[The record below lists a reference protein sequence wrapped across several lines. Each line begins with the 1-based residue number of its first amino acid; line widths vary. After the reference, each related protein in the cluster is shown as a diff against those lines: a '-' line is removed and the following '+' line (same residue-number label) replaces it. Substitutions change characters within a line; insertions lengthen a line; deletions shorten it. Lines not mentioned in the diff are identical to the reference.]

1 MREGALLEVS
11 QPVLR
16 DRAVPGADPRHRCP
30 CQPSGR
36 ECHQA
41 VPQRQRIP
49 SWRFHPRKI
58 LAFSQTTQSCP
69 WTDLHSNPN
78 LLHPRKSRRVVEI
91 FLGAL
96 SFVYFAKALSGSYL
110 KSTITQIERRFDIPS
125 SLVGVI
131 DGSFEI
137 GNLLIIILVSYFG
150 AKLHRPRIIG
160 AGCLIMSAGTFLIAM
175 PQFFMGRY
183 RYEIFSSAI
192 NSTVSLS
199 PCLQDKS
206 QTPLSALEK
215 SQAKVN
221 AGCEKEAGSSM
232 WIYVLLGNL
241 LRGIG
246 ETPIQPL
253 GIAYIDDYAVEENAA
268 LYIGCVQTVAIIGPI
283 FGFLL
288 GSLCAK
294 LYVDIGFVD
303 LDTVT
308 ISPKDA
314 QWVGAWWLGYL
325 IAGLISILAG
335 IPFWFLPRHL
345 PRPQGRKDSS
355 TSSEHSRFIAEDS
368 KDQGTSSWQQAKLAE
383 MAKDFLPSL
392 KNLFG
397 NPVYILYL
405 CASIIQFNSLIGMVT
420 YKPKYIEQQYGQTSS
435 KTNFVIGLINIPAV
449 AFGIFSG
456 GLIMKRFGVGVV
468 GAAKLSLGSSFFGYL
483 LLLSLFAM
491 GCGNSE
497 VAGLTVSYHGAEAV
511 SDHEQALFSECNSGC
526 SCSRSDWDPI
536 CGENGV
542 TYVSPC
548 LAGCRASNGTGK
560 NTVFFNCS
568 CVGTFESSQ
577 SSSAVVGPCQKGNE
591 CPKMFLYFLVIS
603 VITSYT
609 LSVGGTPGYI
619 LLLRCI
625 KPHLKSFALGIY
637 TLAIRVLAGIPAPVY
652 FGVAIDTAC
661 LKWGSKRCGG
671 RGACRLYDS
680 SALRY
685 VYLGLTLVLGMVSIF
700 FSVAVLCVLRKKSSP
715 QDETLSANGERGA
728 CGTKSRKD
736 SFVNSDQLIQSTY
749 WPEKETRL

>member
-1 MREGALLEVS
+1 MEVS
-11 QPVLR
+11 SKENTRFFSNNTILPV
-16 DRAVPGADPRHRCP
+16 DRSSFKSESSA
-30 CQPSGR
+30 SR
-36 ECHQA
+36 EKH
-41 VPQRQRIP
+41 
-49 SWRFHPRKI
+49 
-58 LAFSQTTQSCP
+58 SCCGGI
-69 WTDLHSNPN
+69 
-78 LLHPRKSRRVVEI
+78 KI

-183 RYEIFSSAI
+183 RYERFPSTI
-192 NSTVSLS
+192 NSTVNIS

-206 QTPLSALEK
+206 QTPLTSLEK
-215 SQAKVN
+215 SQAKIN
-221 AGCEKEAGSSM
+221 EGCEKEAGSSM

-253 GIAYIDDYAVEENAA
+253 GITYIDDYAIEENAA

-303 LDTVT
+303 LDSIT
-308 ISPKDA
+308 ITPKDV

-325 IAGLISILAG
+325 IAGVISVLAG
-335 IPFWFLPRHL
+335 IPFWFLPKHL
-345 PRPQGRKDSS
+345 PKPESRKDSS
-355 TSSEHSRFIAEDS
+355 TSSEQSKFIIEDN
-368 KDQGTSSWQQAKLAE
+368 KDQHKPYQQKTKIAE
-383 MAKDFLPSL
+383 MAKDFFPSL
-392 KNLFG
+392 KCLFG

-435 KTNFVIGLINIPAV
+435 KTNFVIENIFA
-449 AFGIFSG
+449 I
-456 GLIMKRFGVGVV
+456 
-468 GAAKLSLGSSFFGYL
+468 
-483 LLLSLFAM
+483 SLFPQ
-491 GCGNSE
+491 NQ
-497 VAGLTVSYHGAEAV
+497 TDY
-511 SDHEQALFSECNSGC
+511 EQAVFSECNSGC
-526 SCSRSDWDPI
+526 SCSKDDWDPI

-542 TYVSPC
+542 TYISAC
-548 LAGCRASNGTGK
+548 LAGCQASNGSGK

-652 FGVAIDTAC
+652 FGVAIDTTC

-685 VYLGLTLVLGMVSIF
+685 VYLGLTLVLGTVSIF
-700 FSVAVLCVLRKKSSP
+700 FSVAVLWVLRKRSSP
-715 QDETLSANGERGA
+715 ADETLSANGERGT

-736 SFVNSDQLIQSTY
+736 NFVNSDCLIQSTY

>member
-1 MREGALLEVS
+1 MENSAKENAQLFSKTIIL
-11 QPVLR
+11 PI
-16 DRAVPGADPRHRCP
+16 DRSSSKSESSA
-30 CQPSGR
+30 SK
-36 ECHQA
+36 E
-41 VPQRQRIP
+41 
-49 SWRFHPRKI
+49 K
-58 LAFSQTTQSCP
+58 QTCCGGI
-69 WTDLHSNPN
+69 
-78 LLHPRKSRRVVEI
+78 KI

-150 AKLHRPRIIG
+150 AKLHRPKIIG
-160 AGCLIMSAGTFLIAM
+160 VGCLIMSAGTFLIAM

-183 RYEIFSSAI
+183 RYEIFSSST
-192 NSTVSLS
+192 NSTVSIS

-206 QTPLSALEK
+206 QIPLSVLER
-215 SQAKVN
+215 SQAKIN
-221 AGCEKEAGSSM
+221 AGCEKEVGSSM

-253 GIAYIDDYAVEENAA
+253 GITYIDDYTSEESAA
-268 LYIGCVQTVAIIGPI
+268 FYIGCVQTVAIIGPI

-303 LDTVT
+303 LDNIT
-308 ISPKDA
+308 ITHNDA
-314 QWVGAWWLGYL
+314 RWVGAWWLGYL
-325 IAGLISILAG
+325 IAGVLSVLAA
-335 IPFWFLPRHL
+335 IPFWFLPKHL
-345 PRPQGRKDSS
+345 PRPESRKDSS
-355 TSSEHSRFIAEDS
+355 TSSEQSKFIIEDNKEHHRS
-368 KDQGTSSWQQAKLAE
+368 YEQQVKILE
-383 MAKDFLPSL
+383 MAKDFLPSV

-397 NPVYILYL
+397 NPVYFLYL

-420 YKPKYIEQQYGQTSS
+420 YKPKYIEQQYGQSSS

-456 GLIMKRFGVGVV
+456 GLIMKKFRINVL
-468 GAAKLSLGSSFFGYL
+468 GAARLSLGSSFFGYL

-491 GCGNSE
+491 GCENSD
-497 VAGLTVSYHGAEAV
+497 VAGLTVSYEGTKQV
-511 SDHEQALFSECNSGC
+511 SSYEQTLFSECNSGC
-526 SCSRSDWDPI
+526 ICSKSEWDPI
-536 CGENGV
+536 CGENGI
-542 TYVSPC
+542 TYVSAC
-548 LAGCRASNGTGK
+548 LAGCKTSNGSGK
-560 NTVFFNCS
+560 TTVFYNCS
-568 CVGTFESSQ
+568 CLGITASPSR
-577 SSSAVVGPCQKGNE
+577 SSSAVMGACQKGKE

-609 LSVGGTPGYI
+609 LSIGGTPGYI

-625 KPHLKSFALGIY
+625 KPQLKSFALGIY
-637 TLAIRVLAGIPAPVY
+637 TLAIRVLAGVPAPVY
-652 FGVAIDTAC
+652 FGVSIDTTC

-680 SALRY
+680 NAFRY
-685 VYLGLTLVLGMVSIF
+685 IYLGLTVVLGTMSIFLSIAVLFVLKKRYVPQDENIAANGGRGMVS
-700 FSVAVLCVLRKKSSP
+700 V
-715 QDETLSANGERGA
+715 QT
-728 CGTKSRKD
+728 RKD
-736 SFVNSDQLIQSTY
+736 NFVNSDYLIQTTY

>member
-1 MREGALLEVS
+1 METSSRENTHFFSNNTIL
-11 QPVLR
+11 PV
-16 DRAVPGADPRHRCP
+16 DRSSFKSESSA
-30 CQPSGR
+30 SK
-36 ECHQA
+36 E
-41 VPQRQRIP
+41 
-49 SWRFHPRKI
+49 K
-58 LAFSQTTQSCP
+58 QSCCGGIK
-69 WTDLHSNPN
+69 L
-78 LLHPRKSRRVVEI
+78 

-183 RYEIFSSAI
+183 RYERFPSTI

-199 PCLQDKS
+199 PCLQNKS

-215 SQAKVN
+215 SQEKIN

-303 LDTVT
+303 LDSIT
-308 ISPKDA
+308 ISPKDV

-325 IAGLISILAG
+325 IAGVISVLAG
-335 IPFWFLPRHL
+335 IPFWFLPKHL
-345 PRPQGRKDSS
+345 PKPESRKDSS
-355 TSSEHSRFIAEDS
+355 TSSEHSKFITEES
-368 KDQGTSSWQQAKLAE
+368 KDQHTSSWQQAKLAE
-383 MAKDFLPSL
+383 MAKGKSLEEVILSLACLLVLLFCLTDFLPSL

-435 KTNFVIGLINIPAV
+435 KTNFIIGLINIPAV

-456 GLIMKRFGVGVV
+456 GLIMKKFGIGVL

-491 GCGNSE
+491 GCENSD
-497 VAGLTVSYHGAEAV
+497 VAGLTVSYHGTKSMTDYEP
-511 SDHEQALFSECNSGC
+511 ALLSECNSGC
-526 SCSRSDWDPI
+526 LCSRNDWDPI
-536 CGENGV
+536 CGEDGV
-542 TYVSPC
+542 TYISAC
-548 LAGCRASNGTGK
+548 LAGCRASRSTGK
-560 NTVFFNCS
+560 GTVFFNCS
-568 CVGTFESSQ
+568 CVGTSESSQ

-625 KPHLKSFALGIY
+625 KPHMKSFALGIY

-652 FGVAIDTAC
+652 FGVAIDTTC

-685 VYLGLTLVLGMVSIF
+685 VYLGLTLVLGTVSIF
-700 FSVAVLCVLRKKSSP
+700 FSVAVLWVLRKRSSP
-715 QDETLSANGERGA
+715 RDETLSANGERGT
-728 CGTKSRKD
+728 CGTKSRKER
-736 SFVNSDQLIQSTY
+736 FVNSDQLIQSTY

>member
-1 MREGALLEVS
+1 MEVS
-11 QPVLR
+11 SKENTHFFSNNTILPV
-16 DRAVPGADPRHRCP
+16 DRSSFKSESSA
-30 CQPSGR
+30 SK
-36 ECHQA
+36 E
-41 VPQRQRIP
+41 
-49 SWRFHPRKI
+49 K
-58 LAFSQTTQSCP
+58 QSCCGGI
-69 WTDLHSNPN
+69 
-78 LLHPRKSRRVVEI
+78 KI

-183 RYEIFSSAI
+183 RYERFPSTI

-215 SQAKVN
+215 SQAKIN
-221 AGCEKEAGSSM
+221 A
-232 WIYVLLGNL
+232 
-241 LRGIG
+241 
-246 ETPIQPL
+246 
-253 GIAYIDDYAVEENAA
+253 
-268 LYIGCVQTVAIIGPI
+268 GCVQTVAIIGPI

-303 LDTVT
+303 LDSVT
-308 ISPKDA
+308 ISPKDV

-345 PRPQGRKDSS
+345 PKPEGRKDSS
-355 TSSEHSRFIAEDS
+355 TSSEHSRFITEDN
-368 KDQGTSSWQQAKLAE
+368 KDQGTSSWQQAKIAE

-497 VAGLTVSYHGAEAV
+497 VAGLTVSYHGAKPM

-526 SCSRSDWDPI
+526 SCSRNDWDPI

-548 LAGCRASNGTGK
+548 LAGCRASSGTGK

-568 CVGTFESSQ
+568 CVVGTFESSQ

-652 FGVAIDTAC
+652 FGVAIDTTC

-671 RGACRLYDS
+671 RGACRLYDA

-685 VYLGLTLVLGMVSIF
+685 VYLGLTLVLGTVSIF
-700 FSVAVLCVLRKKSSP
+700 FSVAVLWVLRKKSSP

-736 SFVNSDQLIQSTY
+736 NFVNSDQFIQSTY

>member
-1 MREGALLEVS
+1 MEISSKENTRFFSNTTIL
-11 QPVLR
+11 PV
-16 DRAVPGADPRHRCP
+16 DRSSFKSESSA
-30 CQPSGR
+30 SK
-36 ECHQA
+36 E
-41 VPQRQRIP
+41 
-49 SWRFHPRKI
+49 K
-58 LAFSQTTQSCP
+58 QSCCGGI
-69 WTDLHSNPN
+69 
-78 LLHPRKSRRVVEI
+78 KI

-125 SLVGVI
+125 SLVGII

-137 GNLLIIILVSYFG
+137 GNLLIIIFVSYFG

-183 RYEIFSSAI
+183 QYERFSSTI
-192 NSTVSLS
+192 NSTVSVS

-206 QTPLSALEK
+206 QTPLSVSEK
-215 SQAKVN
+215 SQAN
-221 AGCEKEAGSSM
+221 INTGCEKEAGSSM

-253 GIAYIDDYAVEENAA
+253 GITYIDDYAIEENAA
-268 LYIGCVQTVAIIGPI
+268 LYIGCVQTAAIIGPI

-303 LDTVT
+303 LD
-308 ISPKDA
+308 
-314 QWVGAWWLGYL
+314 
-325 IAGLISILAG
+325 
-335 IPFWFLPRHL
+335 
-345 PRPQGRKDSS
+345 
-355 TSSEHSRFIAEDS
+355 
-368 KDQGTSSWQQAKLAE
+368 
-383 MAKDFLPSL
+383 FLPSL

-397 NPVYILYL
+397 NPVYILCL

-456 GLIMKRFGVGVV
+456 GLIMKKFRINVL
-468 GAAKLSLGSSFFGYL
+468 GAARLSLGSSFFGYL
-483 LLLSLFAM
+483 LFLSLFAM
-491 GCGNSE
+491 GCENSD
-497 VAGLTVSYHGAEAV
+497 VAGLTVSYHGTKQTT
-511 SDHEQALFSECNSGC
+511 DYEQTLFSECNSGC
-526 SCSRSDWDPI
+526 LCSKNDWDPI

-542 TYVSPC
+542 TYVSAC
-548 LAGCRASNGTGK
+548 LAGCQASNGSGK
-560 NTVFFNCS
+560 NTVYFNCS
-568 CVGTFESSQ
+568 CVGSLESPSR
-577 SSSAVVGPCQKGNE
+577 SSSAVVGPCQKGKE
-591 CPKMFLYFLVIS
+591 CPKMFQYFLVIS

-652 FGVAIDTAC
+652 FGVAIDTTC
-661 LKWGSKRCGG
+661 LKWGGKRCGG

-685 VYLGLTLVLGMVSIF
+685 VYLGLTLVLGTVSVF
-700 FSVAVLCVLRKKSSP
+700 FSVAVLCVLRKRPSP
-715 QDETLSANGERGA
+715 HDETLSATQERGA
-728 CGTKSRKD
+728 CRTKSRKD
-736 SFVNSDQLIQSTY
+736 NFVNSDLLIQSTY

>member
-1 MREGALLEVS
+1 MEISSKENTHFFSKNTIL
-11 QPVLR
+11 PV
-16 DRAVPGADPRHRCP
+16 DRSSFKSESSASKER
-30 CQPSGR
+30 
-36 ECHQA
+36 
-41 VPQRQRIP
+41 
-49 SWRFHPRKI
+49 
-58 LAFSQTTQSCP
+58 QSCCGGI
-69 WTDLHSNPN
+69 
-78 LLHPRKSRRVVEI
+78 KI
-91 FLGAL
+91 FVGAL
-96 SFVYFAKALSGSYL
+96 SFVYFAKALAGSYL

-125 SLVGVI
+125 SLVGII

-183 RYEIFSSAI
+183 RYERFQSAI
-192 NSTVSLS
+192 NSTVSIS
-199 PCLQDKS
+199 PCLPDKS

-215 SQAKVN
+215 SQGKIN
-221 AGCEKEAGSSM
+221 A
-232 WIYVLLGNL
+232 
-241 LRGIG
+241 
-246 ETPIQPL
+246 
-253 GIAYIDDYAVEENAA
+253 
-268 LYIGCVQTVAIIGPI
+268 GCVQTVAIIGPI

-303 LDTVT
+303 LESIT
-308 ISPKDA
+308 ITHKDV

-325 IAGLISILAG
+325 IAGVISILAG
-335 IPFWFLPRHL
+335 IPFWFLPKHL
-345 PRPQGRKDSS
+345 AKPEGRKDSN
-355 TSSEHSRFIAEDS
+355 TSSEQSKFITEDNKEQHKS
-368 KDQGTSSWQQAKLAE
+368 YQQQVKIAE

-397 NPVYILYL
+397 NPVYLLYL

-456 GLIMKRFGVGVV
+456 GLIMKKFRINVL

-491 GCGNSE
+491 GCENSD
-497 VAGLTVSYHGAEAV
+497 VAGLTVSYHGTKKTT
-511 SDHEQALFSECNSGC
+511 DYEQALFSECNSGC
-526 SCSRSDWDPI
+526 LCSKNDWDPI

-542 TYVSPC
+542 TYISAC
-548 LAGCRASNGTGK
+548 LAGCQASNSTGE
-560 NTVFFNCS
+560 NTIFFNCS
-568 CVGTFESSQ
+568 CVGTLNSSSQ
-577 SSSAVVGPCQKGNE
+577 SSSAVVGPCQKGND

-652 FGVAIDTAC
+652 FGVAIDTTC

-680 SALRY
+680 SSLRY
-685 VYLGLTLVLGMVSIF
+685 MYLGLTLVLGTVSIF
-700 FSVAVLCVLRKKSSP
+700 FSVAVLWVLRKSSSP
-715 QDETLSANGERGA
+715 ADETLSANGERGA
-728 CGTKSRKD
+728 CGTKSRREN
-736 SFVNSDQLIQSTY
+736 FVSSDHLIQTTY
-749 WPEKETRL
+749 WPERETRL

>member
-1 MREGALLEVS
+1 MGMQEA
-11 QPVLR
+11 R
-16 DRAVPGADPRHRCP
+16 DIIMEISSKENT
-30 CQPSGR
+30 QLFSNT
-36 ECHQA
+36 
-41 VPQRQRIP
+41 IP
-49 SWRFHPRKI
+49 LVDRSSFKSESS
-58 LAFSQTTQSCP
+58 ASKEKESCCGGI
-69 WTDLHSNPN
+69 
-78 LLHPRKSRRVVEI
+78 KV

-110 KSTITQIERRFDIPS
+110 KSTITQVERRFDIPS

-183 RYEIFSSAI
+183 EYERFPSTI
-192 NSTVSLS
+192 NSTVSIS

-206 QTPLSALEK
+206 QTLLSALEK
-215 SQAKVN
+215 PQAKIN
-221 AGCEKEAGSSM
+221 ADS
-232 WIYVLLGNL
+232 I
-241 LRGIG
+241 
-246 ETPIQPL
+246 
-253 GIAYIDDYAVEENAA
+253 
-268 LYIGCVQTVAIIGPI
+268 
-283 FGFLL
+283 
-288 GSLCAK
+288 
-294 LYVDIGFVD
+294 
-303 LDTVT
+303 T
-308 ISPKDA
+308 ITHKDV

-325 IAGLISILAG
+325 IAGVISILAG
-335 IPFWFLPRHL
+335 IPFWFLPKHL
-345 PRPQGRKDSS
+345 PKPEGRKDSS
-355 TSSEHSRFIAEDS
+355 TSSEQSEFITEDNKDHQKSYQQQVKIAEM
-368 KDQGTSSWQQAKLAE
+368 E
-383 MAKDFLPSL
+383 DFLPSL

-405 CASIIQFNSLIGMVT
+405 CASIMQFNSLIGMVT

-456 GLIMKRFGVGVV
+456 GLIMKKFRINVL

-491 GCGNSE
+491 GCENSD
-497 VAGLTVSYHGAEAV
+497 VAGLTVSYYGAKQMT
-511 SDHEQALFSECNSGC
+511 DNEQALYSECNSGC
-526 SCSRSDWDPI
+526 ACSKNDWDPI

-542 TYVSPC
+542 TYISAC
-548 LAGCRASNGTGK
+548 LAGCQASNGSGEH
-560 NTVFFNCS
+560 TVFFNCS
-568 CVGTFESSQ
+568 CVGTLESPSQ

-652 FGVAIDTAC
+652 FGMAIDTSC

-671 RGACRLYDS
+671 RGACKLYDS

-685 VYLGLTLVLGMVSIF
+685 VYLGLTLVLGTVSIF
-700 FSVAVLCVLRKKSSP
+700 FSVAVLWVLRKRSSP
-715 QDETLSANGERGA
+715 QDETLSANGERGTR
-728 CGTKSRKD
+728 GTKSRKAN
-736 SFVNSDQLIQSTY
+736 FVNSDHLIQTTY

>member
-1 MREGALLEVS
+1 MEISSKENTHFFSNNTVL
-11 QPVLR
+11 PV
-16 DRAVPGADPRHRCP
+16 DRSSFKSESSA
-30 CQPSGR
+30 SK
-36 ECHQA
+36 E
-41 VPQRQRIP
+41 
-49 SWRFHPRKI
+49 K
-58 LAFSQTTQSCP
+58 QSCCGGI
-69 WTDLHSNPN
+69 
-78 LLHPRKSRRVVEI
+78 KI

-183 RYEIFSSAI
+183 RYERFPSTV

-199 PCLQDKS
+199 PCLQDKG

-215 SQAKVN
+215 SQAKIN
-221 AGCEKEAGSSM
+221 A
-232 WIYVLLGNL
+232 
-241 LRGIG
+241 
-246 ETPIQPL
+246 
-253 GIAYIDDYAVEENAA
+253 
-268 LYIGCVQTVAIIGPI
+268 GCVQTVAIIGPI

-303 LDTVT
+303 LDGVA

-314 QWVGAWWLGYL
+314 RWVGAWWLGYL
-325 IAGLISILAG
+325 IAGVISVLAG
-335 IPFWFLPRHL
+335 IPFWFLPKHL
-345 PRPQGRKDSS
+345 PKPESRKDSS
-355 TSSEHSRFIAEDS
+355 TSSEHSKFIIEEN

-456 GLIMKRFGVGVV
+456 GLIMKRFGVGVL

-483 LLLSLFAM
+483 LLLSLFAL

-497 VAGLTVSYHGAEAV
+497 VAGLTVSYHGSKPM

-526 SCSRSDWDPI
+526 SCSRNDWDPI

-542 TYVSPC
+542 TYVSAC

-568 CVGTFESSQ
+568 CVGTSESPQ

-652 FGVAIDTAC
+652 FGVAIDTTC

-685 VYLGLTLVLGMVSIF
+685 VYLGLTLVLGTVSIF
-700 FSVAVLCVLRKKSSP
+700 FSVAVLWVLRKRSSP

-736 SFVNSDQLIQSTY
+736 NFVNSDQLIQSTY

>member
-1 MREGALLEVS
+1 METSSKENTHFFSNNTIL
-11 QPVLR
+11 PV
-16 DRAVPGADPRHRCP
+16 DRSSFKSESSA
-30 CQPSGR
+30 SK
-36 ECHQA
+36 E
-41 VPQRQRIP
+41 
-49 SWRFHPRKI
+49 K
-58 LAFSQTTQSCP
+58 QSCCGGIK
-69 WTDLHSNPN
+69 L
-78 LLHPRKSRRVVEI
+78 

-183 RYEIFSSAI
+183 RYERFPSTI

-215 SQAKVN
+215 SQEKIN
-221 AGCEKEAGSSM
+221 A
-232 WIYVLLGNL
+232 
-241 LRGIG
+241 
-246 ETPIQPL
+246 
-253 GIAYIDDYAVEENAA
+253 
-268 LYIGCVQTVAIIGPI
+268 GCVQTVAIIGPI

-303 LDTVT
+303 LDSIT
-308 ISPKDA
+308 ISPKDV

-325 IAGLISILAG
+325 IAGVISVLAG
-335 IPFWFLPRHL
+335 IPFWFLPKHL
-345 PRPQGRKDSS
+345 PKPESRKDSS
-355 TSSEHSRFIAEDS
+355 TSSEHSKFITEES
-368 KDQGTSSWQQAKLAE
+368 KDQHTSSWQQAKLAE

-456 GLIMKRFGVGVV
+456 GLIMKKFRIGVL

-491 GCGNSE
+491 GCENSD
-497 VAGLTVSYHGAEAV
+497 VAGLTVSYHGTKPMTDYEP
-511 SDHEQALFSECNSGC
+511 ALLSECNSGC
-526 SCSRSDWDPI
+526 LCSRNDWDPI
-536 CGENGV
+536 CGEDGV
-542 TYVSPC
+542 TYISAC
-548 LAGCRASNGTGK
+548 LAGCRASRSTGK
-560 NTVFFNCS
+560 GTVFFNCS
-568 CVGTFESSQ
+568 CVGTSESSQ

-652 FGVAIDTAC
+652 FGVAIDTTC

-685 VYLGLTLVLGMVSIF
+685 VYLGLTLVLGTVSIF
-700 FSVAVLCVLRKKSSP
+700 FSVAVLWVLRKRSSP
-715 QDETLSANGERGA
+715 RDETLSANGERGT
-728 CGTKSRKD
+728 CGTKSRKER
-736 SFVNSDQLIQSTY
+736 FVNSDQLIQSTY

>member
-1 MREGALLEVS
+1 MEISSKENTQFFSNNVILPA
-11 QPVLR
+11 
-16 DRAVPGADPRHRCP
+16 DRSSFKSESSA
-30 CQPSGR
+30 SK
-36 ECHQA
+36 E
-41 VPQRQRIP
+41 
-49 SWRFHPRKI
+49 K
-58 LAFSQTTQSCP
+58 QSCCGGI
-69 WTDLHSNPN
+69 
-78 LLHPRKSRRVVEI
+78 KI
-91 FLGAL
+91 FIGAL

-183 RYEIFSSAI
+183 RYERFPSII
-192 NSTVSLS
+192 NSTGSLS
-199 PCLQDKS
+199 PCLQEKS
-206 QTPLSALEK
+206 QIPLSAWEK
-215 SQAKVN
+215 SQAKIN
-221 AGCEKEAGSSM
+221 GGCEKEVGSSM

-253 GIAYIDDYAVEENAA
+253 GIAYIDDYAIEENAA

-303 LDTVT
+303 LDSIT
-308 ISPKDA
+308 ITHNDV

-325 IAGLISILAG
+325 IAGVISVLAG
-335 IPFWFLPRHL
+335 IPFWFLPKHL
-345 PRPQGRKDSS
+345 PKPESRKDSS
-355 TSSEHSRFIAEDS
+355 TSSEQSKFITEDNMERQKS
-368 KDQGTSSWQQAKLAE
+368 YQQHVKFAE

-397 NPVYILYL
+397 NPVYVLYL

-435 KTNFVIGLINIPAV
+435 KTNFVIGMLYLLLDNLKTDILGVTYTYGENCFLGYAYLMKKFRINV
-449 AFGIFSG
+449 
-456 GLIMKRFGVGVV
+456 L

-491 GCGNSE
+491 GCENSE
-497 VAGLTVSYHGAEAV
+497 VAGLTMSYHGTKQIT
-511 SDHEQALFSECNSGC
+511 HYEQALFSECNSGC
-526 SCSRSDWDPI
+526 ICSKNDWDPI
-536 CGENGV
+536 CGDNGI
-542 TYVSPC
+542 TYISAC
-548 LAGCRASNGTGK
+548 LAGCQASNGSGK
-560 NTVFFNCS
+560 NTVFYNCS
-568 CVGTFESSQ
+568 CVGILESPSR
-577 SSSAVVGPCQKGNE
+577 SFSAVVGPCQKGNE
-591 CPKMFLYFLVIS
+591 CPKMFLYFLVVS

-609 LSVGGTPGYI
+609 LSIGGTPGYI

-637 TLAIRVLAGIPAPVY
+637 TLAVRVLAGIPAPVY
-652 FGVAIDTAC
+652 FGVAIDTTC

-685 VYLGLTLVLGMVSIF
+685 VYLGLTLVLGTMSIF
-700 FSVAVLCVLRKKSSP
+700 FSITVLWVLRKRSAP
-715 QDETLSANGERGA
+715 QDETISANGRGA
-728 CGTKSRKD
+728 GLTKKKRD
-736 SFVNSDQLIQSTY
+736 NFVNSDHLLQTTY

>member
-1 MREGALLEVS
+1 MDISSKENTCFFSNNPIL
-11 QPVLR
+11 PV
-16 DRAVPGADPRHRCP
+16 DRSSFKSESSA
-30 CQPSGR
+30 SK
-36 ECHQA
+36 E
-41 VPQRQRIP
+41 
-49 SWRFHPRKI
+49 K
-58 LAFSQTTQSCP
+58 QSCCGGI
-69 WTDLHSNPN
+69 
-78 LLHPRKSRRVVEI
+78 KI

-110 KSTITQIERRFDIPS
+110 KSTITQIERRFDISS

-183 RYEIFSSAI
+183 QYERFPSTV
-192 NSTVSLS
+192 NSTVNIS
-199 PCLQDKS
+199 PCLQDKN

-215 SQAKVN
+215 SQAKIN

-241 LRGIG
+241 LRGLG

-253 GIAYIDDYAVEENAA
+253 GITYIDDYAIEENTA
-268 LYIGCVQTVAIIGPI
+268 LYIGCVQTAAIIGPI

-294 LYVDIGFVD
+294 LYVDIGFID
-303 LDTVT
+303 MDSIT
-308 ISPKDA
+308 ITQQDV

-325 IAGLISILAG
+325 IAGAISVLAA
-335 IPFWFLPRHL
+335 IPFWFLPKHL
-345 PRPQGRKDSS
+345 PKPESRKGSS
-355 TSSEHSRFIAEDS
+355 TSSEQSKFITEDNREQHKS
-368 KDQGTSSWQQAKLAE
+368 YQQQAKIAE
-383 MAKDFLPSL
+383 MAKDFFPSL
-392 KNLFG
+392 KILFG
-397 NPVYILYL
+397 NPIYTLYL

-456 GLIMKRFGVGVV
+456 GLVMKKFRIGVL

-491 GCGNSE
+491 GCENSE
-497 VAGLTVSYHGAEAV
+497 VAGLTVSYHGTKQLT
-511 SDHEQALFSECNSGC
+511 DYEQALFSECNSGC
-526 SCSRSDWDPI
+526 SCSKNDWDPI

-542 TYVSPC
+542 TYISAC
-548 LAGCRASNGTGK
+548 LAGCQAANGSGK

-568 CVGTFESSQ
+568 CVGTFESTQ
-577 SSSAVVGPCQKGNE
+577 SSSAMVGPCQKGNE

-652 FGVAIDTAC
+652 FGVAIDTTC

-685 VYLGLTLVLGMVSIF
+685 VYLGLTLVLGTVSIF
-700 FSVAVLCVLRKKSSP
+700 FSLAVLWVLRKRSSP
-715 QDETLSANGERGA
+715 PDGTLSANGERGT

-736 SFVNSDQLIQSTY
+736 NFVDSDCLIQSTY

>member
-1 MREGALLEVS
+1 MEISSKENTQFFSNNTIL
-11 QPVLR
+11 PV
-16 DRAVPGADPRHRCP
+16 DRSSYKSESSA
-30 CQPSGR
+30 SK
-36 ECHQA
+36 E
-41 VPQRQRIP
+41 
-49 SWRFHPRKI
+49 K
-58 LAFSQTTQSCP
+58 QSCCGGI
-69 WTDLHSNPN
+69 
-78 LLHPRKSRRVVEI
+78 KI

-183 RYEIFSSAI
+183 RYERFPSTI
-192 NSTVSLS
+192 NSTVSIS

-215 SQAKVN
+215 SQPKIN
-221 AGCEKEAGSSM
+221 A
-232 WIYVLLGNL
+232 
-241 LRGIG
+241 
-246 ETPIQPL
+246 
-253 GIAYIDDYAVEENAA
+253 
-268 LYIGCVQTVAIIGPI
+268 GCVQTVAIIGPI

-303 LDTVT
+303 LDSVT
-308 ISPKDA
+308 ITHKDV

-325 IAGLISILAG
+325 IAGVISVLAG
-335 IPFWFLPRHL
+335 IPFWFLPKHL
-345 PRPQGRKDSS
+345 PKPESRKDSS
-355 TSSEHSRFIAEDS
+355 TSSEQSKFITEDN
-368 KDQGTSSWQQAKLAE
+368 KDQHKSYQQQVKIAE

-456 GLIMKRFGVGVV
+456 GLIMKKFRISVL

-491 GCGNSE
+491 GCENSD
-497 VAGLTVSYHGAEAV
+497 VAGLTVSYHGTKQMT
-511 SDHEQALFSECNSGC
+511 DYEQALFSECNSGC
-526 SCSRSDWDPI
+526 ACSKNDWDPI

-542 TYVSPC
+542 TYISAC
-548 LAGCRASNGTGK
+548 LAGCHASNGSGK

-568 CVGTFESSQ
+568 CVGTLQSPSR

-652 FGVAIDTAC
+652 FGVAIDTTC

-671 RGACRLYDS
+671 RGACRLYDA

-685 VYLGLTLVLGMVSIF
+685 VYLGLTLVLGTVSIF
-700 FSVAVLCVLRKKSSP
+700 FSVAVLWVLRKRSSP
-715 QDETLSANGERGA
+715 QDETLSANGERGT

-736 SFVNSDQLIQSTY
+736 NFVNSDRLIQTTY

>member
-1 MREGALLEVS
+1 MEISSKENTQFFSNNTIL
-11 QPVLR
+11 PV
-16 DRAVPGADPRHRCP
+16 DR
-30 CQPSGR
+30 SSFKS
-36 ECHQA
+36 E
-41 VPQRQRIP
+41 
-49 SWRFHPRKI
+49 SSTSKEK
-58 LAFSQTTQSCP
+58 QSC
-69 WTDLHSNPN
+69 
-78 LLHPRKSRRVVEI
+78 RGGIKV

-183 RYEIFSSAI
+183 RYERFPSTI
-192 NSTVSLS
+192 NSTVSIS
-199 PCLQDKS
+199 PCVQDES
-206 QTPLSALEK
+206 QTLLSALEK
-215 SQAKVN
+215 SQAKIN
-221 AGCEKEAGSSM
+221 A
-232 WIYVLLGNL
+232 
-241 LRGIG
+241 
-246 ETPIQPL
+246 
-253 GIAYIDDYAVEENAA
+253 
-268 LYIGCVQTVAIIGPI
+268 GCVQTVAIIGPM

-303 LDTVT
+303 LDSVT
-308 ISPKDA
+308 ITHKDV

-325 IAGLISILAG
+325 IAGVISVLAS
-335 IPFWFLPRHL
+335 IPFWFLPKHL
-345 PRPQGRKDSS
+345 PRPESRKDSS
-355 TSSEHSRFIAEDS
+355 TSSEHSKFITEDN
-368 KDQGTSSWQQAKLAE
+368 KDQHKSYQQQVKIAE

-405 CASIIQFNSLIGMVT
+405 CASITQFNSLIGMVT

-456 GLIMKRFGVGVV
+456 GLIMKKFRINVL

-491 GCGNSE
+491 GCENSD
-497 VAGLTVSYHGAEAV
+497 VAGLTVSYHGTKQTT
-511 SDHEQALFSECNSGC
+511 DYEQALFSECNSGC
-526 SCSRSDWDPI
+526 ACSKNDWDPI

-542 TYVSPC
+542 TYISAC
-548 LAGCRASNGTGK
+548 LAGCQASNGSGK

-568 CVGTFESSQ
+568 CVGTLESPSQ

-591 CPKMFLYFLVIS
+591 CSKIFLYFLIIS

-652 FGVAIDTAC
+652 FGVAIDTTC

-685 VYLGLTLVLGMVSIF
+685 VYLGLTLVLGTVSIF
-700 FSVAVLCVLRKKSSP
+700 FSVAVLWVLRKRSSP

-736 SFVNSDQLIQSTY
+736 NFVNSDRLIQTTY

>member
-1 MREGALLEVS
+1 MSNRGSLPTKTGRHHLLGFLLSEAGDIIMEIS
-11 QPVLR
+11 SKENTQFFSNSTILPA
-16 DRAVPGADPRHRCP
+16 DRSSFKSESSA
-30 CQPSGR
+30 SK
-36 ECHQA
+36 E
-41 VPQRQRIP
+41 
-49 SWRFHPRKI
+49 K
-58 LAFSQTTQSCP
+58 QSCCG
-69 WTDLHSNPN
+69 SI
-78 LLHPRKSRRVVEI
+78 KI

-125 SLVGVI
+125 SLVGII

-183 RYEIFSSAI
+183 RYERFPSTI
-192 NSTVSLS
+192 NSTVSIS

-215 SQAKVN
+215 SQAKINSDSV
-221 AGCEKEAGSSM
+221 
-232 WIYVLLGNL
+232 
-241 LRGIG
+241 
-246 ETPIQPL
+246 PITHR
-253 GIAYIDDYAVEENAA
+253 DV
-268 LYIGCVQTVAIIGPI
+268 
-283 FGFLL
+283 
-288 GSLCAK
+288 
-294 LYVDIGFVD
+294 
-303 LDTVT
+303 
-308 ISPKDA
+308 

-325 IAGLISILAG
+325 IAGVISILAG
-335 IPFWFLPRHL
+335 IPFWFLPKHL
-345 PRPQGRKDSS
+345 RKPESRKDSS
-355 TSSEHSRFIAEDS
+355 TSSEQSKFITEDN
-368 KDQGTSSWQQAKLAE
+368 KDQHKSYQQHVRIAE
-383 MAKDFLPSL
+383 MAKEFLPSL
-392 KNLFG
+392 RNLFG

-456 GLIMKRFGVGVV
+456 GLIMKKFRVTVL

-491 GCGNSE
+491 GCENSD
-497 VAGLTVSYHGAEAV
+497 VAGLTVSYHGTKRTT
-511 SDHEQALFSECNSGC
+511 DYEQGLFSECNSGC
-526 SCSRSDWDPI
+526 ACSKNDWDPI

-542 TYVSPC
+542 TYISAC
-548 LAGCRASNGTGK
+548 LAGCQASNGSGK

-568 CVGTFESSQ
+568 CVGTLESPSQ

-652 FGVAIDTAC
+652 FGVAIDTTC

-680 SALRY
+680 TALRY
-685 VYLGLTLVLGMVSIF
+685 VYLGLTLVLGTVSIF
-700 FSVAVLCVLRKKSSP
+700 FSVAVLWVLRKRSSP
-715 QDETLSANGERGA
+715 QDETLSSNGERGA

-736 SFVNSDQLIQSTY
+736 NFVNSDGLIQTTNC
-749 WPEKETRL
+749 PEKETRL

>member
-1 MREGALLEVS
+1 MEISSKENTQFFSNNIIL
-11 QPVLR
+11 PI
-16 DRAVPGADPRHRCP
+16 DRSSFKSESSA
-30 CQPSGR
+30 SK
-36 ECHQA
+36 E
-41 VPQRQRIP
+41 
-49 SWRFHPRKI
+49 K
-58 LAFSQTTQSCP
+58 QSCCGGI
-69 WTDLHSNPN
+69 
-78 LLHPRKSRRVVEI
+78 KI

-183 RYEIFSSAI
+183 RYERFPSII
-192 NSTVSLS
+192 NSTGSLS
-199 PCLQDKS
+199 PCLHEKS
-206 QTPLSALEK
+206 QIPLSALEK
-215 SQAKVN
+215 SEAKIN

-253 GIAYIDDYAVEENAA
+253 GITYIDDYAVEENAA

-303 LDTVT
+303 LDSIT
-308 ISPKDA
+308 ITHKDV

-325 IAGLISILAG
+325 IAGVISVLAG
-335 IPFWFLPRHL
+335 IPFWFLPKHL
-345 PRPQGRKDSS
+345 PKPESRKDSS
-355 TSSEHSRFIAEDS
+355 TSSEQSKFITEDNKERQKS
-368 KDQGTSSWQQAKLAE
+368 HQQHVKIAE
-383 MAKDFLPSL
+383 MAKGKSLVYFLPSL
-392 KNLFG
+392 KNLFR
-397 NPVYILYL
+397 NPVYFLYL

-456 GLIMKRFGVGVV
+456 GLIMKKFRINVL

-483 LLLSLFAM
+483 LLLSLFVM
-491 GCGNSE
+491 GCENSD
-497 VAGLTVSYHGAEAV
+497 VAGLTVSYHGTKQIT
-511 SDHEQALFSECNSGC
+511 HYEQALFSECNSGC
-526 SCSRSDWDPI
+526 ICSKNDWDPI
-536 CGENGV
+536 CGENGI
-542 TYVSPC
+542 TYISAC
-548 LAGCRASNGTGK
+548 LAGCQASNGSGK
-560 NTVFFNCS
+560 NTVFYNCS
-568 CVGTFESSQ
+568 CVGILESSSR

-603 VITSYT
+603 VITSFT
-609 LSVGGTPGYI
+609 LSIGGTPGYI

-637 TLAIRVLAGIPAPVY
+637 TLAVRVLAGIPAPVY
-652 FGVAIDTAC
+652 FGVAIDTTC

-685 VYLGLTLVLGMVSIF
+685 VYLGLTLVLGTISIF
-700 FSVAVLCVLRKKSSP
+700 FSIAVLWVLRKRSAP
-715 QDETLSANGERGA
+715 QDETVSANGRGA
-728 CGTKSRKD
+728 GLTKKRKD
-736 SFVNSDQLIQSTY
+736 NFVNSDHLIQTTY

>member
-1 MREGALLEVS
+1 MENSAKENAQLFSKTIIL
-11 QPVLR
+11 PI
-16 DRAVPGADPRHRCP
+16 DRSSSKSESSA
-30 CQPSGR
+30 SK
-36 ECHQA
+36 E
-41 VPQRQRIP
+41 
-49 SWRFHPRKI
+49 K
-58 LAFSQTTQSCP
+58 QTCCGGI
-69 WTDLHSNPN
+69 
-78 LLHPRKSRRVVEI
+78 KI

-150 AKLHRPRIIG
+150 AKLHRPKIIG

-183 RYEIFSSAI
+183 RYEIFSSST
-192 NSTVSLS
+192 NSTVSIS

-206 QTPLSALEK
+206 QIPLSVLER
-215 SQAKVN
+215 SQAKIN
-221 AGCEKEAGSSM
+221 A
-232 WIYVLLGNL
+232 
-241 LRGIG
+241 
-246 ETPIQPL
+246 
-253 GIAYIDDYAVEENAA
+253 
-268 LYIGCVQTVAIIGPI
+268 GCVQTVAILGPI

-303 LDTVT
+303 LDSIT
-308 ISPKDA
+308 ITHNDA
-314 QWVGAWWLGYL
+314 RWVGAWWLGYL
-325 IAGLISILAG
+325 IAGVLSVLAA
-335 IPFWFLPRHL
+335 IPFWFLPKHL
-345 PRPQGRKDSS
+345 PRPESRKDSS
-355 TSSEHSRFIAEDS
+355 TSSEQSKFIIEDNS
-368 KDQGTSSWQQAKLAE
+368 EHHRSYEQQVKILE
-383 MAKDFLPSL
+383 MAKDFLPSV

-397 NPVYILYL
+397 NPVYFLYL

-420 YKPKYIEQQYGQTSS
+420 YKPKYIEQQYGQSSS

-456 GLIMKRFGVGVV
+456 GLIMKKFQINVL

-491 GCGNSE
+491 GCENSD
-497 VAGLTVSYHGAEAV
+497 VAGLTVSYEGTKQV
-511 SDHEQALFSECNSGC
+511 SSYEETLFSECNSGC
-526 SCSRSDWDPI
+526 ICSKNEWDPI
-536 CGENGV
+536 CGENGI
-542 TYVSPC
+542 TYVSAC
-548 LAGCRASNGTGK
+548 LAGCKTSNGSGK
-560 NTVFFNCS
+560 TSVFYNCS
-568 CVGTFESSQ
+568 CVGITASLSR
-577 SSSAVVGPCQKGNE
+577 SSSAVMGACQKGNE

-609 LSVGGTPGYI
+609 LSIGGTPGYI

-625 KPHLKSFALGIY
+625 KPQLKSFALGIY
-637 TLAIRVLAGIPAPVY
+637 TLAIRVLAGVPAPVY
-652 FGVAIDTAC
+652 FGVSIDTTC

-680 SALRY
+680 NAFRY
-685 VYLGLTLVLGMVSIF
+685 IYLGLTVVLGTMSVFLSMAVLFVLKKRYVPQDQNIAANGGRGMVS
-700 FSVAVLCVLRKKSSP
+700 V
-715 QDETLSANGERGA
+715 QN
-728 CGTKSRKD
+728 RKD
-736 SFVNSDQLIQSTY
+736 NFVNSDYLIQTTY

>member
-1 MREGALLEVS
+1 MEVS
-11 QPVLR
+11 SKENTHFFSNNTILPV
-16 DRAVPGADPRHRCP
+16 DRSSFKSESSA
-30 CQPSGR
+30 SK
-36 ECHQA
+36 EKQA
-41 VPQRQRIP
+41 CCGGI
-49 SWRFHPRKI
+49 K
-58 LAFSQTTQSCP
+58 
-69 WTDLHSNPN
+69 
-78 LLHPRKSRRVVEI
+78 I

-183 RYEIFSSAI
+183 RYERFPSTI

-215 SQAKVN
+215 SQAKIN
-221 AGCEKEAGSSM
+221 AGCEREAGSSM

-303 LDTVT
+303 LGKVT
-308 ISPKDA
+308 ISPKDV

-345 PRPQGRKDSS
+345 PRPEGRKDSS
-355 TSSEHSRFIAEDS
+355 TSSEHSRFITEEN

-383 MAKDFLPSL
+383 MAKGKSLEINPAVIVSLACFLFLLFCLADFLPSL

-497 VAGLTVSYHGAEAV
+497 VAGLTVSYHGAKPV

-526 SCSRSDWDPI
+526 SCSRNDWDPI

-652 FGVAIDTAC
+652 FGVAIDTTC

-685 VYLGLTLVLGMVSIF
+685 VYLGLTLVLGTVSIF
-700 FSVAVLCVLRKKSSP
+700 FSVAVLWVLRKKSSP
-715 QDETLSANGERGA
+715 QDETLSANGERGT

-736 SFVNSDQLIQSTY
+736 NFVNSDQLIQSTY

>member
-1 MREGALLEVS
+1 MNVWVGI
-11 QPVLR
+11 
-16 DRAVPGADPRHRCP
+16 
-30 CQPSGR
+30 SGR
-36 ECHQA
+36 GSLPRKKGRHHL
-41 VPQRQRIP
+41 
-49 SWRFHPRKI
+49 WRFLLPEAEYTIMEISPKENTQYFSNNTI
-58 LAFSQTTQSCP
+58 LPVDRSSFKSESSASKEKQSCCGGI
-69 WTDLHSNPN
+69 
-78 LLHPRKSRRVVEI
+78 KI

-137 GNLLIIILVSYFG
+137 GNLLTIILVSYFG

-183 RYEIFSSAI
+183 RYERFPSTM
-192 NSTVSLS
+192 NSTVSIS

-206 QTPLSALEK
+206 QTPLSDLEK
-215 SQAKVN
+215 SQAKIN
-221 AGCEKEAGSSM
+221 AGCEREAGSSM

-253 GIAYIDDYAVEENAA
+253 GITYIDDYAIEEDAA
-268 LYIGCVQTVAIIGPI
+268 LYIGCVQTLAIIGPI

-303 LDTVT
+303 LD
-308 ISPKDA
+308 
-314 QWVGAWWLGYL
+314 
-325 IAGLISILAG
+325 
-335 IPFWFLPRHL
+335 
-345 PRPQGRKDSS
+345 
-355 TSSEHSRFIAEDS
+355 
-368 KDQGTSSWQQAKLAE
+368 
-383 MAKDFLPSL
+383 FLPSL

-405 CASIIQFNSLIGMVT
+405 CASILHFNSLIGMVT

-456 GLIMKRFGVGVV
+456 GLIMKKFRISVL

-491 GCGNSE
+491 GCENSD
-497 VAGLTVSYHGAEAV
+497 VAGLTVSYHGTKQM
-511 SDHEQALFSECNSGC
+511 SGYEQGLFSDCNSDCMC
-526 SCSRSDWDPI
+526 SQNDWDPI
-536 CGENGV
+536 CGENGI
-542 TYVSPC
+542 TYVSAC
-548 LAGCRASNGTGK
+548 LAGCQASNGSGK

-568 CVGTFESSQ
+568 CVGILESPSR
-577 SSSAVVGPCQKGNE
+577 SSSAVMGPCQKGNE
-591 CPKMFLYFLVIS
+591 CPKMFLYFLVTS

-609 LSVGGTPGYI
+609 LSVGGTPGYM

-637 TLAIRVLAGIPAPVY
+637 TLAVRVLAGIPAPVY
-652 FGVAIDTAC
+652 FGVAIDTTC

-671 RGACRLYDS
+671 RGACRLYHS
-680 SALRY
+680 STLRY
-685 VYLGLTLVLGMVSIF
+685 MYLGLTLVLGTMSVF
-700 FSVAVLCVLRKKSSP
+700 FSVAVLWVLRKRSAP
-715 QDETLSANGERGA
+715 QDETLSANGERGT
-728 CGTKSRKD
+728 CVTNSRKD
-736 SFVNSDQLIQSTY
+736 NFFNSDHLIQTTY

>member
-1 MREGALLEVS
+1 MFSMFSALEA
-11 QPVLR
+11 R
-16 DRAVPGADPRHRCP
+16 DIIMEISSKENT
-30 CQPSGR
+30 QIFSNT
-36 ECHQA
+36 
-41 VPQRQRIP
+41 
-49 SWRFHPRKI
+49 I
-58 LAFSQTTQSCP
+58 LLVDRSSFKSESSASKEKQSYCGGI
-69 WTDLHSNPN
+69 
-78 LLHPRKSRRVVEI
+78 KV

-131 DGSFEI
+131 DGGFEI

-183 RYEIFSSAI
+183 EYERFPSTI
-192 NSTVSLS
+192 NSTVGIS
-199 PCLQDKS
+199 PCLQDK
-206 QTPLSALEK
+206 TRTLLPALEK
-215 SQAKVN
+215 PQAKIN
-221 AGCEKEAGSSM
+221 A
-232 WIYVLLGNL
+232 
-241 LRGIG
+241 
-246 ETPIQPL
+246 
-253 GIAYIDDYAVEENAA
+253 
-268 LYIGCVQTVAIIGPI
+268 GCVQTVAIIGPI

-303 LDTVT
+303 LDSVT
-308 ISPKDA
+308 ITHKDV

-325 IAGLISILAG
+325 IAGMISVLAG
-335 IPFWFLPRHL
+335 IPFWFLPKHL
-345 PRPQGRKDSS
+345 PKPEGRKDSS
-355 TSSEHSRFIAEDS
+355 SSSEQSEFITEDN
-368 KDQGTSSWQQAKLAE
+368 KDHRKSYQQQVKFAE
-383 MAKDFLPSL
+383 MAEDFLPSL

-420 YKPKYIEQQYGQTSS
+420 YKPKYIEQQYAQTSS

-456 GLIMKRFGVGVV
+456 GLIMKKFRISVL
-468 GAAKLSLGSSFFGYL
+468 GATKLSLGSSFFGYL

-491 GCGNSE
+491 GCENSD
-497 VAGLTVSYHGAEAV
+497 VAGLTVSYHGAKQMT
-511 SDHEQALFSECNSGC
+511 DYEQALYSECNSGC
-526 SCSRSDWDPI
+526 ACSKNDWDPI

-542 TYVSPC
+542 TYVSAC
-548 LAGCRASNGTGK
+548 LAGCQASNGSGK
-560 NTVFFNCS
+560 HTVFFNCS
-568 CVGTFESSQ
+568 CVGTLESPSQ

-652 FGVAIDTAC
+652 FGMAIDTTC

-700 FSVAVLCVLRKKSSP
+700 FSVAVLWVLRKRSSA
-715 QDETLSANGERGA
+715 QDETLSANGERGT
-728 CGTKSRKD
+728 CGTKSRKAN
-736 SFVNSDQLIQSTY
+736 FVNSDRLIQTSY

>member
-1 MREGALLEVS
+1 MEISSKENAQFFS
-11 QPVLR
+11 N
-16 DRAVPGADPRHRCP
+16 
-30 CQPSGR
+30 
-36 ECHQA
+36 
-41 VPQRQRIP
+41 
-49 SWRFHPRKI
+49 KTI
-58 LAFSQTTQSCP
+58 LPIDQSSFKSESSASKKKQSCCGGI
-69 WTDLHSNPN
+69 
-78 LLHPRKSRRVVEI
+78 KI

-175 PQFFMGRY
+175 PHFFMGRY
-183 RYEIFSSAI
+183 QYERFHSTI
-192 NSTVSLS
+192 NSTVSIS
-199 PCLQDKS
+199 PCLQDRS
-206 QTPLSALEK
+206 QTPLSASEK
-215 SQAKVN
+215 SQAKIN
-221 AGCEKEAGSSM
+221 A
-232 WIYVLLGNL
+232 
-241 LRGIG
+241 
-246 ETPIQPL
+246 
-253 GIAYIDDYAVEENAA
+253 
-268 LYIGCVQTVAIIGPI
+268 GCVQTVAVIGPI

-303 LDTVT
+303 LDSVT
-308 ISPKDA
+308 ITHKDV

-325 IAGLISILAG
+325 IAGVISILAG
-335 IPFWFLPRHL
+335 IPFWFLPKNL
-345 PRPQGRKDSS
+345 PKPESRKDSS
-355 TSSEHSRFIAEDS
+355 TCSEQSKFITEDN
-368 KDQGTSSWQQAKLAE
+368 KDQHKSYWQRVKIAE

-392 KNLFG
+392 KNLLG

-405 CASIIQFNSLIGMVT
+405 CASIIQFNSLFGMVT

-456 GLIMKRFGVGVV
+456 GLIMKKFRISVL
-468 GAAKLSLGSSFFGYL
+468 GAAKLFLGSSFFGYL

-491 GCGNSE
+491 GCKNAD
-497 VAGLTVSYHGAEAV
+497 VAGLTISYHGTKQTT
-511 SDHEQALFSECNSGC
+511 DYEQALFSECNSGC
-526 SCSRSDWDPI
+526 TCSKNDWDPI

-542 TYVSPC
+542 TYISAC
-548 LAGCRASNGTGK
+548 LAGCQASNGSGK

-568 CVGTFESSQ
+568 CVGTLESPSQ
-577 SSSAVVGPCQKGNE
+577 KSSAVVGPCQKGNE

-652 FGVAIDTAC
+652 FGVAIDTTC

-700 FSVAVLCVLRKKSSP
+700 FSVAVLWVLQKRSSP
-715 QDETLSANGERGA
+715 QDETLSANRERGT
-728 CGTKSRKD
+728 CGTKSRKEN
-736 SFVNSDQLIQSTY
+736 FLNSDHLIQSTY

>member
-1 MREGALLEVS
+1 MEISSKEHTHFFSNNTVV
-11 QPVLR
+11 PV
-16 DRAVPGADPRHRCP
+16 DRSSFKSESSA
-30 CQPSGR
+30 SK
-36 ECHQA
+36 E
-41 VPQRQRIP
+41 
-49 SWRFHPRKI
+49 K
-58 LAFSQTTQSCP
+58 QSCCGGI
-69 WTDLHSNPN
+69 
-78 LLHPRKSRRVVEI
+78 KI

-183 RYEIFSSAI
+183 QYERFPSTT

-215 SQAKVN
+215 TQAKIN

-253 GIAYIDDYAVEENAA
+253 GITYIDDYAVEENAA

-303 LDTVT
+303 LDSVT
-308 ISPKDA
+308 ISPKDV

-325 IAGLISILAG
+325 IAGVISVLAG
-335 IPFWFLPRHL
+335 IPFWFLPKHL
-345 PRPQGRKDSS
+345 PKPESRKDSS
-355 TSSEHSRFIAEDS
+355 TSSEHSKFIIEEN
-368 KDQGTSSWQQAKLAE
+368 KDQGTSRWQQAKLAE
-383 MAKDFLPSL
+383 MAKEFFPSL

-405 CASIIQFNSLIGMVT
+405 CASIIQFNSLFGMVT

-456 GLIMKRFGVGVV
+456 GLIMKKFRVGVL

-491 GCGNSE
+491 GCENSD
-497 VAGLTVSYHGAEAV
+497 VAGLTVSYHGAKLMTDYE
-511 SDHEQALFSECNSGC
+511 EGLFSECNSGC
-526 SCSRSDWDPI
+526 SCSKNDWDPI

-542 TYVSPC
+542 TYVSAC
-548 LAGCRASNGTGK
+548 LAGCQASNGSGK
-560 NTVFFNCS
+560 STVFFNCS

-652 FGVAIDTAC
+652 FGVAIDTTC

-685 VYLGLTLVLGMVSIF
+685 VYLGLTLVLGTVSIF
-700 FSVAVLCVLRKKSSP
+700 FSVAVLWVLRKKSSP

-736 SFVNSDQLIQSTY
+736 HFVNSDQLIQSTY

>member
-1 MREGALLEVS
+1 MEISSKENTQFFSNNTIL
-11 QPVLR
+11 PV
-16 DRAVPGADPRHRCP
+16 DRSSFKSESSA
-30 CQPSGR
+30 SK
-36 ECHQA
+36 E
-41 VPQRQRIP
+41 
-49 SWRFHPRKI
+49 K
-58 LAFSQTTQSCP
+58 QSCCGGI
-69 WTDLHSNPN
+69 
-78 LLHPRKSRRVVEI
+78 KI

-160 AGCLIMSAGTFLIAM
+160 TGCLIMSAGTFLIAM

-183 RYEIFSSAI
+183 RYERLHSTI
-192 NSTVSLS
+192 NSTVSIS
-199 PCLQDKS
+199 PCLQDKN
-206 QTPLSALEK
+206 QTPISVWEK
-215 SQAKVN
+215 SQAKIN
-221 AGCEKEAGSSM
+221 A
-232 WIYVLLGNL
+232 
-241 LRGIG
+241 
-246 ETPIQPL
+246 
-253 GIAYIDDYAVEENAA
+253 
-268 LYIGCVQTVAIIGPI
+268 GCVQTVAIIGPI

-303 LDTVT
+303 LDSVT
-308 ISPKDA
+308 ITHKDV

-325 IAGLISILAG
+325 IAGVISVLAG

-345 PRPQGRKDSS
+345 PKPESRKDSS
-355 TSSEHSRFIAEDS
+355 TSSEQSKFITEDN
-368 KDQGTSSWQQAKLAE
+368 KDQHKSYQQQVKMSE

-449 AFGIFSG
+449 AFGILSG
-456 GLIMKRFGVGVV
+456 GLIMKKFRISVL

-491 GCGNSE
+491 GCENSD
-497 VAGLTVSYHGAEAV
+497 VAGLTVSYHGTKWT
-511 SDHEQALFSECNSGC
+511 SDYEQALFSECNSGC
-526 SCSRSDWDPI
+526 ACSKSDWDPI

-542 TYVSPC
+542 TYISAC
-548 LAGCRASNGTGK
+548 LAGCQAFNGSGK

-568 CVGTFESSQ
+568 CVGTLESPSRR
-577 SSSAVVGPCQKGNE
+577 SSAVVGPCQKGNE

-652 FGVAIDTAC
+652 FGVAIDTTC

-680 SALRY
+680 RALRY
-685 VYLGLTLVLGMVSIF
+685 VYLGLTLMLGMMSIF
-700 FSVAVLCVLRKKSSP
+700 FSIAVLWVLRKRSSP
-715 QDETLSANGERGA
+715 QDETVSANGERGT
-728 CGTKSRKD
+728 CETKSRKD
-736 SFVNSDQLIQSTY
+736 NFVSNDHLVQTTY

>member
-1 MREGALLEVS
+1 MEISSKENTHFFSNNTIL
-11 QPVLR
+11 PV
-16 DRAVPGADPRHRCP
+16 DRSSFKSESSA
-30 CQPSGR
+30 SK
-36 ECHQA
+36 E
-41 VPQRQRIP
+41 
-49 SWRFHPRKI
+49 K
-58 LAFSQTTQSCP
+58 QSCCGGI
-69 WTDLHSNPN
+69 
-78 LLHPRKSRRVVEI
+78 KI

-183 RYEIFSSAI
+183 RYERFPSTI

-215 SQAKVN
+215 SPAKIN
-221 AGCEKEAGSSM
+221 A
-232 WIYVLLGNL
+232 
-241 LRGIG
+241 
-246 ETPIQPL
+246 
-253 GIAYIDDYAVEENAA
+253 
-268 LYIGCVQTVAIIGPI
+268 GCVQTVAIIGPI

-303 LDTVT
+303 LDSVT
-308 ISPKDA
+308 ISPKDV

-325 IAGLISILAG
+325 IAGVISILAG

-345 PRPQGRKDSS
+345 PRPQSRKDSS
-355 TSSEHSRFIAEDS
+355 TSSEHSKFITEEN

-468 GAAKLSLGSSFFGYL
+468 GAAKLSLGSSFLGYL

-491 GCGNSE
+491 GCGNAE
-497 VAGLTVSYHGAEAV
+497 VAGLTVSYHGAKPMR
-511 SDHEQALFSECNSGC
+511 DHEQALFSECNSGC
-526 SCSRSDWDPI
+526 SCSRNDWDPI

-542 TYVSPC
+542 TYVSAC

-652 FGVAIDTAC
+652 FGVAIDTTC

-685 VYLGLTLVLGMVSIF
+685 VYLGLTLVLGTVSIF
-700 FSVAVLCVLRKKSSP
+700 FSVAVLWVLRKRSSP

-736 SFVNSDQLIQSTY
+736 NFANSDQSIQSTY

>member
-1 MREGALLEVS
+1 MEVS
-11 QPVLR
+11 SKENTHFFSNNSILPV
-16 DRAVPGADPRHRCP
+16 DRSSFKSESSA
-30 CQPSGR
+30 SK
-36 ECHQA
+36 E
-41 VPQRQRIP
+41 
-49 SWRFHPRKI
+49 K
-58 LAFSQTTQSCP
+58 QSCCGGI
-69 WTDLHSNPN
+69 
-78 LLHPRKSRRVVEI
+78 KI

-183 RYEIFSSAI
+183 RYERFPSTI
-192 NSTVSLS
+192 NSTVSIS

-206 QTPLSALEK
+206 QAPLSALEK
-215 SQAKVN
+215 SQAKIN

-303 LDTVT
+303 LDSVT
-308 ISPKDA
+308 ISPKDV

-345 PRPQGRKDSS
+345 PRPESRKDSN
-355 TSSEHSRFIAEDS
+355 TSSEHSRFITEDN

-383 MAKDFLPSL
+383 MAKGKSLDIIPAVIISLACLLFLLFCLADFLPSL

-497 VAGLTVSYHGAEAV
+497 VAGLTVSYHGAKPV
-511 SDHEQALFSECNSGC
+511 SDHEQALISECNSGC
-526 SCSRSDWDPI
+526 SCSRNDWDPI

-542 TYVSPC
+542 TYVSAC

-652 FGVAIDTAC
+652 FGVAIDTTC

-685 VYLGLTLVLGMVSIF
+685 VYLGLTLVLGTVSIF
-700 FSVAVLCVLRKKSSP
+700 FSVAVLWVLRKKSSP
-715 QDETLSANGERGA
+715 QDETLSANGERGT

-736 SFVNSDQLIQSTY
+736 NFVNSDQLIQSTY

>member
-1 MREGALLEVS
+1 MDISSKDNAQFFSNSTIL
-11 QPVLR
+11 PV
-16 DRAVPGADPRHRCP
+16 DRSSFKSESSA
-30 CQPSGR
+30 SK
-36 ECHQA
+36 E
-41 VPQRQRIP
+41 
-49 SWRFHPRKI
+49 K
-58 LAFSQTTQSCP
+58 QSCCGGI
-69 WTDLHSNPN
+69 
-78 LLHPRKSRRVVEI
+78 KI

-183 RYEIFSSAI
+183 RYERFPSNI
-192 NSTVSLS
+192 NSTVSISL
-199 PCLQDKS
+199 CLQDKT
-206 QTPLSALEK
+206 QTPLSILEK
-215 SQAKVN
+215 SQTKIN
-221 AGCEKEAGSSM
+221 A
-232 WIYVLLGNL
+232 
-241 LRGIG
+241 
-246 ETPIQPL
+246 
-253 GIAYIDDYAVEENAA
+253 
-268 LYIGCVQTVAIIGPI
+268 GCVQTVAIIGPI

-294 LYVDIGFVD
+294 LYVDFGFVD
-303 LDTVT
+303 PDSIMITH
-308 ISPKDA
+308 KDV

-325 IAGLISILAG
+325 IAGGISVLASV
-335 IPFWFLPRHL
+335 PFWFLPKHL
-345 PRPQGRKDSS
+345 PKPESRKDSS
-355 TSSEHSRFIAEDS
+355 TSSEQSKFITEDNKEQHKS
-368 KDQGTSSWQQAKLAE
+368 YQQVKIAE

-392 KNLFG
+392 KSLFG

-405 CASIIQFNSLIGMVT
+405 CASIIQLNSLIGMVT

-456 GLIMKRFGVGVV
+456 GLIMKKLRINVL

-491 GCGNSE
+491 GCENSD
-497 VAGLTVSYHGAEAV
+497 VAGLTVSYHGTKRMT
-511 SDHEQALFSECNSGC
+511 DDEQAQFSECNLGC
-526 SCSRSDWDPI
+526 ACSKNDWDPI

-542 TYVSPC
+542 TYISAC
-548 LAGCRASNGTGK
+548 LAGCQASNSSGK

-568 CVGTFESSQ
+568 CVGTLESPSK
-577 SSSAVVGPCQKGNE
+577 SSSAVVGPCQKENE

-652 FGVAIDTAC
+652 FGVAIDTTC

-700 FSVAVLCVLRKKSSP
+700 FSVAVLWVLRKRSSS

-736 SFVNSDQLIQSTY
+736 NFVNSDHLIQTTY

>member
-1 MREGALLEVS
+1 MGMQEA
-11 QPVLR
+11 R
-16 DRAVPGADPRHRCP
+16 DIIMEISSKENT
-30 CQPSGR
+30 QLFSNT
-36 ECHQA
+36 
-41 VPQRQRIP
+41 IP
-49 SWRFHPRKI
+49 LVDRSSFKSESS
-58 LAFSQTTQSCP
+58 ASKEKESCCGGI
-69 WTDLHSNPN
+69 
-78 LLHPRKSRRVVEI
+78 KV

-110 KSTITQIERRFDIPS
+110 KSTITQVERRFDIPS

-183 RYEIFSSAI
+183 EYERFPSTI
-192 NSTVSLS
+192 NSTVSIS

-206 QTPLSALEK
+206 QTLLSALEK
-215 SQAKVN
+215 PQAKIN
-221 AGCEKEAGSSM
+221 AGCEKGGSSM

-253 GIAYIDDYAVEENAA
+253 GITYIDDYTIEENAA
-268 LYIGCVQTVAIIGPI
+268 LYIGCLQTVAIIGPI

-303 LDTVT
+303 LDSIT
-308 ISPKDA
+308 ITHKDV

-325 IAGLISILAG
+325 IAGVISILAG
-335 IPFWFLPRHL
+335 IPFWFLPKHL
-345 PRPQGRKDSS
+345 PKPEGRKDSS
-355 TSSEHSRFIAEDS
+355 TSSEQSEFITEDNKDHQKSYQQQVKIAEM
-368 KDQGTSSWQQAKLAE
+368 E
-383 MAKDFLPSL
+383 DFLPSL

-405 CASIIQFNSLIGMVT
+405 CASIMQFNSLIGMVT

-456 GLIMKRFGVGVV
+456 GLIMKKFRINVL

-491 GCGNSE
+491 GCENSD
-497 VAGLTVSYHGAEAV
+497 VAGLTVSYYGAKQMT
-511 SDHEQALFSECNSGC
+511 DNEQALYSECNSGC
-526 SCSRSDWDPI
+526 ACSKNDWDPI

-542 TYVSPC
+542 TYISAC
-548 LAGCRASNGTGK
+548 LAGCQASNGSGEH
-560 NTVFFNCS
+560 TVFFNCS
-568 CVGTFESSQ
+568 CVGTLESPSQ

-652 FGVAIDTAC
+652 FGMAIDTSC

-671 RGACRLYDS
+671 RGACKLYDS

-685 VYLGLTLVLGMVSIF
+685 VYLGLTLVLGTVSIF
-700 FSVAVLCVLRKKSSP
+700 FSVAVLWVLRKRSSP
-715 QDETLSANGERGA
+715 QDETLSANGERGTR
-728 CGTKSRKD
+728 GTKSRKAN
-736 SFVNSDQLIQSTY
+736 FVNSDHLIQTTY

>member
-1 MREGALLEVS
+1 MEISSKENTHFFSNNTIL
-11 QPVLR
+11 PV
-16 DRAVPGADPRHRCP
+16 DRSSFKSESSA
-30 CQPSGR
+30 SK
-36 ECHQA
+36 E
-41 VPQRQRIP
+41 
-49 SWRFHPRKI
+49 K
-58 LAFSQTTQSCP
+58 QSCCGGI
-69 WTDLHSNPN
+69 
-78 LLHPRKSRRVVEI
+78 KI

-175 PQFFMGRY
+175 PQFLMGRY
-183 RYEIFSSAI
+183 RYERFPSTI

-215 SQAKVN
+215 SQAKIN

-303 LDTVT
+303 LESVAL
-308 ISPKDA
+308 SPKDA

-325 IAGLISILAG
+325 IAGVISVLAG

-345 PRPQGRKDSS
+345 PKPEGRKDSS
-355 TSSEHSRFIAEDS
+355 SSSEHSKFITEES
-368 KDQGTSSWQQAKLAE
+368 KDQGTSSRQQAKLTE
-383 MAKDFLPSL
+383 MAKGKSLEFSSWLLNFLPSL

-456 GLIMKRFGVGVV
+456 GLIMKRFGVGVL

-491 GCGNSE
+491 GCENSE
-497 VAGLTVSYHGAEAV
+497 VAGLTVPYHRAEPM

-526 SCSRSDWDPI
+526 SCSRNDWDPI
-536 CGENGV
+536 CGEDGV
-542 TYVSPC
+542 TYVSAC
-548 LAGCRASNGTGK
+548 LAGCRASRGSGKDTVRQSFLSTGGDPSPDTRHWGK
-560 NTVFFNCS
+560 HHQILPFHMGWDPFSDTRHWGKHHQILHFP
-568 CVGTFESSQ
+568 VG
-577 SSSAVVGPCQKGNE
+577 
-591 CPKMFLYFLVIS
+591 
-603 VITSYT
+603 
-609 LSVGGTPGYI
+609 
-619 LLLRCI
+619 CI

-652 FGVAIDTAC
+652 FGVAIDTTC
-661 LKWGSKRCGG
+661 LQWGSKRCGG

-685 VYLGLTLVLGMVSIF
+685 VYLGLTLVLGTVSIF
-700 FSVAVLCVLRKKSSP
+700 FSVAVLWVLRKRSSP
-715 QDETLSANGERGA
+715 QDETLSANGERGT

-736 SFVNSDQLIQSTY
+736 NFVNSDQLIQSTY

>member
-1 MREGALLEVS
+1 MEISSKENAQLFSNNIIL
-11 QPVLR
+11 PV
-16 DRAVPGADPRHRCP
+16 DR
-30 CQPSGR
+30 SSFKS
-36 ECHQA
+36 E
-41 VPQRQRIP
+41 
-49 SWRFHPRKI
+49 SSTSKEK
-58 LAFSQTTQSCP
+58 QSCCGGI
-69 WTDLHSNPN
+69 
-78 LLHPRKSRRVVEI
+78 KI

-137 GNLLIIILVSYFG
+137 GNLLIIVFVSYFG

-183 RYEIFSSAI
+183 QYERFPSTV
-192 NSTVSLS
+192 NSTVSIS
-199 PCLQDKS
+199 PCLQEKS
-206 QTPLSALEK
+206 QTPLLALEK
-215 SQAKVN
+215 SQAKIN

-253 GIAYIDDYAVEENAA
+253 GITYIDDYAIEENAA
-268 LYIGCVQTVAIIGPI
+268 LYIGCVQTLAIIGPI

-303 LDTVT
+303 LDSIT
-308 ISPKDA
+308 ITHKDV

-325 IAGLISILAG
+325 IAGVISVLAG
-335 IPFWFLPRHL
+335 IPFWFLPKHL
-345 PRPQGRKDSS
+345 PKPESRKDSS
-355 TSSEHSRFIAEDS
+355 TSSEQSKFITQDNKE
-368 KDQGTSSWQQAKLAE
+368 QQKSYQPQMKFAE

-397 NPVYILYL
+397 NPVYSLYL
-405 CASIIQFNSLIGMVT
+405 CASILQFNSLIGMVT

-456 GLIMKRFGVGVV
+456 GLIMKKFRINVL
-468 GAAKLSLGSSFFGYL
+468 GAAKISLGSSLFGYL

-491 GCGNSE
+491 GCENSD
-497 VAGLTVSYHGAEAV
+497 VAGLTVSYHGIKQKV
-511 SDHEQALFSECNSGC
+511 DYEQGLFSECNLGC
-526 SCSRSDWDPI
+526 MCSQNDWDPI
-536 CGENGV
+536 CGDNGI
-542 TYVSPC
+542 TYISAC
-548 LAGCRASNGTGK
+548 LAGCQASNGSGK

-568 CVGTFESSQ
+568 CVGILESPSR
-577 SSSAVVGPCQKGNE
+577 SSSAVMGPCQKGNE

-652 FGVAIDTAC
+652 FGVAIDTTC

-685 VYLGLTLVLGMVSIF
+685 TYLGLTLVLGTVSIF
-700 FSVAVLCVLRKKSSP
+700 FSIAVLWVLRKRSAP
-715 QDETLSANGERGA
+715 PDETLSANGERDT
-728 CGTKSRKD
+728 CVTKSRKD
-736 SFVNSDQLIQSTY
+736 NFVNSDHLIQTTY